1 MKKTFNKILAG
12 SFLALAMSACT
23 GDYLDINSN
32 QYQPGSLTADDYA
45 LGSSMTNLCGRVIP
59 SDVNMC
65 QLTDCLAG
73 NVMGGYYADGN
84 GNFTNS
90 FAFYNPSNGW
100 SRVLMEANQNSII
113 PTVYTNLSIVEGFAE
128 TAGDPVPLAIAN
140 IIKVAAMHRITDAY
154 GPIPY
159 TQIGFE
165 GIILTPYD
173 SQEDVYNAFFND
185 LDQSIATLND
195 NLGAALNPLIDE
207 VYSGNVAKWVTFAN
221 SLKLRLAM
229 RIAYANPTL
238 AKQIAEQA
246 VADGVMETNAD
257 NAAYRHYTQGGNPY
271 FNATIGYGNDSRP
284 AADIICYMNGYN
296 DPRRATYFT
305 KSNWVDEDG
314 AYLVNSNGVSAEYC
328 GVRRGWATYAR
339 DGWALNMS
347 VLGVQP
353 TDPTMW
359 LSAAEVA
366 FIRAEG
372 VAVFGW
378 NMGGTAEELY
388 NKGITLSFEYNGCS
402 AAEAQAYL
410 ADATSVPAGY
420 YDPSGANP
428 YNGSLPAVT
437 IAWDD
442 NATVEQK
449 QERIIIQKW
458 IANYPLGNEAWA
470 DLRRTGYPKLIP
482 VAVNKSGGVV
492 SSQLGP
498 QRMPYPQ
505 EEYTNNG
512 ANVQK
517 AVADYLKGPDNMAT
531 KLWWACKP
539 GL

>member
-1 MKKTFNKILAG
+1 M
-12 SFLALAMSACT
+12 ALAMSACT

-32 QYQPGSLTADDYA
+32 QFQPGNLTADDYA
-45 LGSSMTNLCGRVIP
+45 LGSAMTNLCGRVIP

-84 GNFTNS
+84 GNFVNS
-90 FAFYNPSNGW
+90 FAFYNPGNGW
-100 SRVLMEANQNSII
+100 SRVFMEANPNSII
-113 PTVYTNLSIVEGFAE
+113 PTVYTNLGIVEGFAE
-128 TAGDPVPLAIAN
+128 TSGDPVPAAIGN
-140 IIKVAAMHRITDAY
+140 IIKVAAMHRVADAY

-159 TQIGFE
+159 SQIGFE
-165 GIILTPYD
+165 GIILTPYE
-173 SQEDVYNAFFND
+173 SLEDVYKAFFTD
-185 LDQSIATLND
+185 LDNAIEVLNN
-195 NLGAALNPLIDE
+195 NLGAKLNPLIDE
-207 VYSGNVAKWVTFAN
+207 VYAGNVAKWVVFAN

-238 AKQIAEQA
+238 AKQMAEQA
-246 VADGVMETNAD
+246 VAAGVMQTNDD
-257 NAAYRHYTQGGNPY
+257 NAAYNHYTMSGNPY
-271 FNATIGYGNDSRP
+271 HSATIGYGNDSRP

-305 KSNWVDEDG
+305 QSGWTDEDG
-314 AYLVNSNGVSAEYC
+314 AFLTSSTGISAEYV
-328 GVRRGWATYAR
+328 GVRRGWNSYAR
-339 DGWALNMS
+339 DGWALKMS
-347 VLGVQP
+347 VLGVKS

-359 LSAAEVA
+359 LSAAECC
-366 FIRAEG
+366 FLRAEG
-372 VAVFGW
+372 TAVFGW
-378 NMGGTAEELY
+378 NMNGNAEDLY
-388 NKGITLSFEYNGCS
+388 NKGIELSFEYNGCT
-402 AAEAQAYL
+402 AAEAQAYMN
-410 ADATSVPAGY
+410 DDTSVPAGY
-420 YDPSGANP
+420 FDPSGANP

-482 VAVNKSGGVV
+482 VAVNKSGGIV
-492 SSQLGP
+492 STEKGP

-539 GL
+539 GM